1 MTRQPPREP
10 AQFVPCHPPAVV
22 QDRTLGGRPVLLLGW
37 WVDAHGKPVEVEVAT
52 FASTRRSFE
61 IGQFPRPPR
70 SAMPAAP
77 GAFVPEVSDAQK
89 TDA

>member
-10 AQFVPCHPPAVV
+10 AQFVPCHPPVVV

-37 WVDAHGKPVEVEVAT
+37 WVDAHGKPVDVEVAT

-61 IGQFPRPPR
+61 ISTFPRPPR
-70 SAMPAAP
+70 PALRDAP
-77 GAFVPEVSDAQK
+77 GAFSPEA